1 MIRVR
6 GMRHHLIDI
15 ERLDV
20 EGNRVALIG
29 PNGAGKTT
37 LLEVLAGM
45 DRIREG
51 SATVLGKSP
60 HEVKVGWVGEFPDRT
75 MLFSRVC
82 DEVASSLR
90 FTKVEQTEADRIVLE
105 AMAMLGRPDLLKRYT
120 RSLSGGEKA
129 LVAFAAAIV
138 NSPDILILD
147 EVDSHLD
154 EATVKMIADA
164 VQRSGIPTLF
174 CTQDMDRAATA
185 DHVIFLRDGKVEF
198 SGPPA
203 EVFGQLQDGCFYPS
217 LWRLSQ

>member
-1 MIRVR
+1 MISVR

-15 ERLDV
+15 ERLDA
-20 EGNRVALIG
+20 EGKRVALIG

-45 DRIREG
+45 DKLREG
-51 SATVLGKSP
+51 SVKVLGKSP
-60 HEVKVGWVGEFPDRT
+60 SQVKVGWVGEFPDRT

-90 FTKVEQTEADRIVLE
+90 FTKVDQEDADLIVME
-105 AMAMLGRPDLLKRYT
+105 SMAMLKRPDLLKRYT

-154 EATVKMIADA
+154 EATAGIITDA
-164 VQRSGIPTLF
+164 VQLSGIPTLF
-174 CTQDMDRAATA
+174 CTQDMDRASTA
-185 DHVIFLRDGKVEF
+185 DHVIFLRDGRVQF

-203 EVFGQLQDGCFYPS
+203 EVFGQLEDSCFYPS

>member
-1 MIRVR
+1 MISVR
-6 GMRHHLIDI
+6 GMTHHLIDI
-15 ERLDV
+15 PRLDV
-20 EGNRVALIG
+20 SGQRVALIG

-37 LLEVLAGM
+37 FLEVLAGM
-45 DRIREG
+45 DRLREG
-51 SATVLGKSP
+51 SVSILEKHPGD
-60 HEVKVGWVGEFPDRT
+60 VKVGWVGEFPDRT

-90 FTKVEQTEADRIVLE
+90 FTKVEMKEADRMVLE
-105 AMAMLGRPDLLKRYT
+105 TMAMLGRPDLLTRYT
-120 RSLSGGEKA
+120 SSLSGGEKA

-154 EATVKMIADA
+154 EATVRMIADTIH
-164 VQRSGIPTLF
+164 RSGIPTLF

-185 DHVIFLRDGKVEF
+185 DNVIFMKGGKVEAV
-198 SGPPA
+198 GPPA
-203 EVFGQLQDGCFYPS
+203 EVFAPLRDGCFYPS